1 MRMKSRLSL
10 FCACIIMAV
19 AVQVAFA
26 GADARQK
33 SAPKAAA
40 AKAQQKTPVLVQAYY
55 PFNSQHKFIADYLKK
70 YQKAHPKDV
79 TVELYDQ
86 QTPEGRKA
94 WMKTGLSCS
103 GIFINGKT
111 KWDIKRANGKT
122 ESVDFLK
129 RMDVYWSHQDFE
141 TVVKRIAAESKTK
154 AKAKAK

>member
-33 SAPKAAA
+33 SAPKATV

-55 PFNSQHKFIADYLKK
+55 PFSSQHKFIADYLKK
-70 YQKAHPKDV
+70 YQKAHAKDV
-79 TVELYDQ
+79 TLELYDQ

-94 WMKTGLSCS
+94 WMKTGPELLRRLRQWQDEV
-103 GIFINGKT
+103 G
-111 KWDIKRANGKT
+111 
-122 ESVDFLK
+122 
-129 RMDVYWSHQDFE
+129 HQAGERQDRERRFSE
-141 TVVKRIAAESKTK
+141 AHGRLLVAPGLRDSREADRRRVED
-154 AKAKAK
+154 